1 MRIKNKTMKYINEI
15 LFKKWNDWFNINQIK
30 KQG

>member
-1 MRIKNKTMKYINEI
+1 MIIIKKTMKYINGI